1 MKSKK
6 PLTHIQI
13 EEIINGYLG
22 ALAQAQ
28 GQRVADETDVY
39 YRKGHFHIR
48 PQGCSP
54 EYFAVALKPA
64 EIQAMT
70 EDLAGGSQ

>member
-1 MKSKK
+1 MKTKK
-6 PLTHIQI
+6 ALTHTQI
-13 EEIINGYLG
+13 EEIIHGYLG
-22 ALAQAQ
+22 ALARAK
-28 GQRVADETDVY
+28 GQRVADETEVR

-48 PQGCSP
+48 PPKCSP
-54 EYFAVALKPA
+54 DYFAVALKPA

>member
-1 MKSKK
+1 MAKK
-6 PLTHIQI
+6 ITLTHTEI
-13 EEIINGYLG
+13 ENVINAYLS

-54 EYFAVALKPA
+54 EYFAIALKPA

-70 EDLAGGSQ
+70 EELAGGSQ